1 MRAILIQRHGID
13 MGDSMRKWKRGQGR
27 VGFIR
32 VDDPS
37 YCYQQAKKRK
47 DLLTQEARV
56 IKSKS
61 PYWNYMFARNIPG
74 TNVSEHEKIVKASRN
89 FKYIFKFA
97 REVHGADVRGLGRII
112 AVYGDSYWNY
122 IFARYVSGA
131 NIKDHANAVIS
142 LGNMEINYKFSRDL
156 QGADKERFFKS
167 ILKHNNY
174 EEFVNYMKKQH
185 ECFEYFEQ
193 EIMELDD
200 PTLCYLIAKDIKGAD
215 IKRCG
220 FSVILSKNPELCYK
234 FARDIHGV
242 DIFPYEKVV
251 LDSRDI
257 KWNYL
262 FAKDIK
268 NANIQAHIKRIG
280 SVFDNNI
287 IEELNH
293 ISQDRA
299 KQKKLKKGLD

>member
-1 MRAILIQRHGID
+1 
-13 MGDSMRKWKRGQGR
+13 
-27 VGFIR
+27 
-32 VDDPS
+32 
-37 YCYQQAKKRK
+37 
-47 DLLTQEARV
+47 
-56 IKSKS
+56 
-61 PYWNYMFARNIPG
+61 
-74 TNVSEHEKIVKASRN
+74 
-89 FKYIFKFA
+89 
-97 REVHGADVRGLGRII
+97 
-112 AVYGDSYWNY
+112 
-122 IFARYVSGA
+122 
-131 NIKDHANAVIS
+131 
-142 LGNMEINYKFSRDL
+142 
-156 QGADKERFFKS
+156 
-167 ILKHNNY
+167 
-174 EEFVNYMKKQH
+174 
-185 ECFEYFEQ
+185 
-193 EIMELDD
+193 MELDD

-234 FARDIHGV
+234 FARDIYGV

-268 NANIQAHIKRIG
+268 NSNIQAHIKRIG
-280 SVFDNNI
+280 SVFDINL

>member
-1 MRAILIQRHGID
+1 
-13 MGDSMRKWKRGQGR
+13 
-27 VGFIR
+27 
-32 VDDPS
+32 
-37 YCYQQAKKRK
+37 
-47 DLLTQEARV
+47 
-56 IKSKS
+56 
-61 PYWNYMFARNIPG
+61 
-74 TNVSEHEKIVKASRN
+74 
-89 FKYIFKFA
+89 
-97 REVHGADVRGLGRII
+97 
-112 AVYGDSYWNY
+112 
-122 IFARYVSGA
+122 
-131 NIKDHANAVIS
+131 
-142 LGNMEINYKFSRDL
+142 MEINYKFSRDL

-234 FARDIHGV
+234 FARDIHGI